1 MSEALLP
8 QQLLKQCGKKGP
20 EAVIIS
26 TNESLKLE
34 SNGRSTCFNNA
45 RYTNSW
51 VLAQGSSLQTLPRG
65 TH

>member
-1 MSEALLP
+1 MRRKLLP
-8 QQLLKQCGKKGP
+8 QQLLKQCGKEDP

-34 SNGRSTCFNNA
+34 SKGRSTSFNNA
-45 RYTNSW
+45 MYTNSW

>member
-1 MSEALLP
+1 MRRKLFP
-8 QQLLKQCGKKGP
+8 QQLLKQCGKEGP

-34 SNGRSTCFNNA
+34 SNGPSTSFNNA
-45 RYTNSW
+45 MYTNSW